1 MDNNLKTRT
10 VSFKNMN
17 VENDESLYVKPEDRF
32 ENLTTH
38 QINTLK
44 VQTER
49 FANVENNSFTNYRLQ
64 QQNKHKESKL
74 QKANFY
80 YSYIPKFYLKELSY
94 AKASAI
100 TYTTFFLL
108 FIVGTIVLTSLI
120 FTIWKNNVNPY
131 ILLLLLIPFVFFSIK
146 FIFTI
151 NRYKNFYTE
160 AKSINF
166 RDEKVLSSNI
176 QKIYRKLKTHYI
188 DVNWFCIGIY
198 IVALTIMLVDSLLP
212 IFIYKTGF
220 ADFVTPIRVDKQYT
234 YMVLMWTC
242 VGFIIYT
249 LTSHISILALSY
261 IRTANIENFYN
272 YMLIDANEIDNIKKA
287 KNRRDA
293 IIFFTII
300 LTVVFLTWVIIRLVK
315 RKQATKVV
323 VK

>member
-64 QQNKHKESKL
+64 HQNKHKESKL

-120 FTIWKNNVNPY
+120 FTI
-131 ILLLLLIPFVFFSIK
+131 
-146 FIFTI
+146 
-151 NRYKNFYTE
+151 
-160 AKSINF
+160 
-166 RDEKVLSSNI
+166 
-176 QKIYRKLKTHYI
+176 
-188 DVNWFCIGIY
+188 
-198 IVALTIMLVDSLLP
+198 
-212 IFIYKTGF
+212 
-220 ADFVTPIRVDKQYT
+220 
-234 YMVLMWTC
+234 
-242 VGFIIYT
+242 
-249 LTSHISILALSY
+249 
-261 IRTANIENFYN
+261 
-272 YMLIDANEIDNIKKA
+272 
-287 KNRRDA
+287 
-293 IIFFTII
+293 
-300 LTVVFLTWVIIRLVK
+300 
-315 RKQATKVV
+315 
-323 VK
+323 

>member
-74 QKANFY
+74 QKVNFY
-80 YSYIPKFYLKELSY
+80 YSYIPKFYLKELSH

-120 FTIWKNNVNPY
+120 FTI
-131 ILLLLLIPFVFFSIK
+131 
-146 FIFTI
+146 
-151 NRYKNFYTE
+151 
-160 AKSINF
+160 
-166 RDEKVLSSNI
+166 
-176 QKIYRKLKTHYI
+176 
-188 DVNWFCIGIY
+188 
-198 IVALTIMLVDSLLP
+198 
-212 IFIYKTGF
+212 
-220 ADFVTPIRVDKQYT
+220 
-234 YMVLMWTC
+234 
-242 VGFIIYT
+242 
-249 LTSHISILALSY
+249 
-261 IRTANIENFYN
+261 
-272 YMLIDANEIDNIKKA
+272 
-287 KNRRDA
+287 
-293 IIFFTII
+293 
-300 LTVVFLTWVIIRLVK
+300 
-315 RKQATKVV
+315 
-323 VK
+323 

>member
-64 QQNKHKESKL
+64 RQNKHKESKL

-212 IFIYKTGF
+212 IFIYKTGV

-249 LTSHISILALSY
+249 LTSHISILVLSY